1 MKNTKSVHP
10 HKLAAAAVIL
20 ACMLG
25 AGLTG
30 CSTTTKR
37 AAPQRV
43 TASEAATPE
52 NAPTAAATPAP
63 TEAPIVPT
71 SVTLEQEGG
80 ILNKGMTWTL
90 HATVLPEDAAD
101 KTLHWTSSD
110 EGVATIDDNGIITAL
125 APGQTTIT
133 AASTAGEASTTYNLV
148 VQEVV
153 KCSYCGLTGHTA
165 DNCTAARQP
174 AIVQQQQQA
183 AAQAAEQPAAAVP
196 AQDYA
201 VTAKGDRIYPEGS
214 PDIPEGGVVQ
224 RPDGSFYVKGPRNVI
239 FGYEEGDP
247 DPNMPA
253 WTGLCVFCG
262 DDDHDVYHC
271 PILDAQENPDA
282 FLIED
287 WEK

>member
-37 AAPQRV
+37 AAPQR
-43 TASEAATPE
+43 TAASEAATPE
-52 NAPTAAATPAP
+52 TAPTATPAPTAAATPAP

-133 AASTAGEASTTYNLV
+133 AASTAARRPPPTTLS
-148 VQEVV
+148 
-153 KCSYCGLTGHTA
+153 CRRSSSA
-165 DNCTAARQP
+165 ATAA
-174 AIVQQQQQA
+174 
-183 AAQAAEQPAAAVP
+183 
-196 AQDYA
+196 
-201 VTAKGDRIYPEGS
+201 
-214 PDIPEGGVVQ
+214 
-224 RPDGSFYVKGPRNVI
+224 
-239 FGYEEGDP
+239 
-247 DPNMPA
+247 
-253 WTGLCVFCG
+253 
-262 DDDHDVYHC
+262 
-271 PILDAQENPDA
+271 
-282 FLIED
+282 
-287 WEK
+287 

>member
-1 MKNTKSVHP
+1 MALSS
-10 HKLAAAAVIL
+10 AV
-20 ACMLG
+20 
-25 AGLTG
+25 T
-30 CSTTTKR
+30 
-37 AAPQRV
+37 PRV
-43 TASEAATPE
+43 
-52 NAPTAAATPAP
+52 APTAAATPAP

-153 KCSYCGLTGHTA
+153 KCSYCSLTGHTA
-165 DNCTAARQP
+165 DNCTAARQA

-183 AAQAAEQPAAAVP
+183 AAQADSTAPRPPPSKPPLSRRRQP
-196 AQDYA
+196 
-201 VTAKGDRIYPEGS
+201 S
-214 PDIPEGGVVQ
+214 PPPNSPLQ
-224 RPDGSFYVKGPRNVI
+224 QPPPRTT
-239 FGYEEGDP
+239 P
-247 DPNMPA
+247 
-253 WTGLCVFCG
+253 
-262 DDDHDVYHC
+262 
-271 PILDAQENPDA
+271 
-282 FLIED
+282 
-287 WEK
+287 

>member
-1 MKNTKSVHP
+1 M
-10 HKLAAAAVIL
+10 
-20 ACMLG
+20 
-25 AGLTG
+25 
-30 CSTTTKR
+30 
-37 AAPQRV
+37 
-43 TASEAATPE
+43 
-52 NAPTAAATPAP
+52 
-63 TEAPIVPT
+63 PT

-165 DNCTAARQP
+165 DNCTAARQA

-183 AAQAAEQPAAAVP
+183 AAEQAAAQSEEEAQPAAEQPAEAAP

-224 RPDGSFYVKGPRNVI
+224 RPNGSFYVKGPRNVI

>member
-30 CSTTTKR
+30 CSTTIKR

-52 NAPTAAATPAP
+52 TAPTATPAPTAAATPAP
-63 TEAPIVPT
+63 TESPIVPT

-90 HATVLPEDAAD
+90 HATVLPEAAA
-101 KTLHWTSSD
+101 
-110 EGVATIDDNGIITAL
+110 E
-125 APGQTTIT
+125 
-133 AASTAGEASTTYNLV
+133 
-148 VQEVV
+148 
-153 KCSYCGLTGHTA
+153 
-165 DNCTAARQP
+165 
-174 AIVQQQQQA
+174 QA
-183 AAQAAEQPAAAVP
+183 AAQPAEESQPAAEQPAAAAP

>member
-52 NAPTAAATPAP
+52 TAPTATPASTAAATPVP

-133 AASTAGEASTTYNLV
+133 AASTAGEASTTSS
-148 VQEVV
+148 
-153 KCSYCGLTGHTA
+153 CRRSSSA
-165 DNCTAARQP
+165 ATAA
-174 AIVQQQQQA
+174 
-183 AAQAAEQPAAAVP
+183 
-196 AQDYA
+196 
-201 VTAKGDRIYPEGS
+201 
-214 PDIPEGGVVQ
+214 
-224 RPDGSFYVKGPRNVI
+224 
-239 FGYEEGDP
+239 
-247 DPNMPA
+247 
-253 WTGLCVFCG
+253 
-262 DDDHDVYHC
+262 
-271 PILDAQENPDA
+271 
-282 FLIED
+282 
-287 WEK
+287 

>member
-52 NAPTAAATPAP
+52 TAPTATPAPTAAATPAP

-165 DNCTAARQP
+165 DNCTAARQA
-174 AIVQQQQQA
+174 AIVQQQQQ
-183 AAQAAEQPAAAVP
+183 QAARPGRPPSRRLPPSRRRKPSRPPNSPLKQPP
-196 AQDYA
+196 
-201 VTAKGDRIYPEGS
+201 
-214 PDIPEGGVVQ
+214 
-224 RPDGSFYVKGPRNVI
+224 PRTT
-239 FGYEEGDP
+239 P
-247 DPNMPA
+247 
-253 WTGLCVFCG
+253 
-262 DDDHDVYHC
+262 
-271 PILDAQENPDA
+271 
-282 FLIED
+282 
-287 WEK
+287 

>member
-165 DNCTAARQP
+165 DNCTAARQA

-224 RPDGSFYVKGPRNVI
+224 RPDGSFYVKGPRTVI
-239 FGYEEGDP
+239 FGYEDGDP

>member
-30 CSTTTKR
+30 CSTTIKR
-37 AAPQRV
+37 AAPQR
-43 TASEAATPE
+43 TAASEAATPE
-52 NAPTAAATPAP
+52 TAPTATPAPTAAATPAP

-90 HATVLPEDAAD
+90 HAIVLPEDAAD

-153 KCSYCGLTGHTA
+153 KCSYCGRPPLCSSNSRPPPRPPPSRLPPNRGRKPSLPP
-165 DNCTAARQP
+165 NSPLQQP
-174 AIVQQQQQA
+174 
-183 AAQAAEQPAAAVP
+183 P
-196 AQDYA
+196 
-201 VTAKGDRIYPEGS
+201 
-214 PDIPEGGVVQ
+214 
-224 RPDGSFYVKGPRNVI
+224 PRTT
-239 FGYEEGDP
+239 P
-247 DPNMPA
+247 
-253 WTGLCVFCG
+253 
-262 DDDHDVYHC
+262 
-271 PILDAQENPDA
+271 
-282 FLIED
+282 
-287 WEK
+287 